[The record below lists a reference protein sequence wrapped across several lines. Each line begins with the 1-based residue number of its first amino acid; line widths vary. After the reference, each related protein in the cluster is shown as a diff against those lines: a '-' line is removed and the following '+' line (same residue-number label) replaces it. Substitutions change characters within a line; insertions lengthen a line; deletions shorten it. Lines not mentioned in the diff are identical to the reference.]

1 MNPALLGF
9 LTIGLLLA
17 ALLTNRLSVIVA
29 MIVIP
34 TVMGLIGGAG
44 VGLGPMMSAGI
55 LKVAPVGI
63 MMMFA
68 ILYFGLMLDLGLFEP
83 LVRGLLAFAGGDPLR
98 LCLVTAALPMLVALD
113 GDGATTFLIS
123 VTALLPV
130 HQRMGLRPVVLPGI
144 IALSAGVMNLLPW
157 GGPTARVMTV
167 LHADSGAIFRPLL
180 PAMLAGLLWVFLVA
194 WFFGIRE
201 RRRLAALPPVA
212 VDAGVSAA
220 TAPAAKPGRLFW
232 FNLAL
237 TAVLLVALFRG
248 WWPLPILFM
257 CAFAVALAVNC
268 RTWEE
273 QRARMESHGRSIV
286 TVTAMI
292 FAGGVFTGILTGT
305 GMIDAMA
312 KGIVQVIP
320 SGLSG
325 SLSTLVAVTSMPLS
339 LVFTPDAYYFGVMPV
354 LGATATAAGQ
364 DPLMIGRAALL
375 GQMTTGFPLSPM
387 TASTFILI
395 GLTGVSL
402 SEHQRFI
409 FTWAFGSTLVMTAV
423 ALLTGVI

>member
-130 HQRMGLRPVVLPGI
+130 HQRMGLRPVILPGI

-157 GGPTARVMTV
+157 GGPTARVMTC
-167 LHADSGAIFRPLL
+167 GL
-180 PAMLAGLLWVFLVA
+180 P
-194 WFFGIRE
+194 
-201 RRRLAALPPVA
+201 
-212 VDAGVSAA
+212 S
-220 TAPAAKPGRLFW
+220 
-232 FNLAL
+232 
-237 TAVLLVALFRG
+237 
-248 WWPLPILFM
+248 
-257 CAFAVALAVNC
+257 
-268 RTWEE
+268 RTN
-273 QRARMESHGRSIV
+273 
-286 TVTAMI
+286 
-292 FAGGVFTGILTGT
+292 GT
-305 GMIDAMA
+305 
-312 KGIVQVIP
+312 K
-320 SGLSG
+320 
-325 SLSTLVAVTSMPLS
+325 
-339 LVFTPDAYYFGVMPV
+339 
-354 LGATATAAGQ
+354 
-364 DPLMIGRAALL
+364 
-375 GQMTTGFPLSPM
+375 
-387 TASTFILI
+387 
-395 GLTGVSL
+395 
-402 SEHQRFI
+402 
-409 FTWAFGSTLVMTAV
+409 
-423 ALLTGVI
+423 